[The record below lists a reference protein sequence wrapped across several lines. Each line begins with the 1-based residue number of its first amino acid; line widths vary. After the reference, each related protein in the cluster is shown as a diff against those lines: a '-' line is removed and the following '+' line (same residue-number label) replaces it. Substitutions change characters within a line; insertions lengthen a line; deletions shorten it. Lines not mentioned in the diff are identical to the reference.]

1 MKVVVIPVRDEIN
14 SPTLYVLRRGLKEA
28 INQHVDVVV
37 IDMNTPGGNGGT
49 ALEMM
54 EALNRFPG
62 TTITFVNHDAF
73 SAGAL
78 IAAATTEIWFEPT
91 GVIGAAA
98 PVTAEG
104 QDIPE
109 TMRMKV
115 TSAMEAKVRAVCTGR
130 GWRGDVI
137 SAMMDKDFELN
148 VDGKVLKKAGQG
160 LLSLTAN
167 EAVARYGNPP
177 RRLLGAGVAR
187 DLDDL
192 LTQKYG
198 KNQYTVTELRVTWSE
213 KLAQYLTGLAPVLL
227 GLGLLALFIEF
238 KMPTHGHFGLIGVV
252 LLIVVFLSSY
262 VAGLSGHEPLLAFLL
277 GLVLLA
283 AEVFFFPGVMLL
295 ALSGIVLMLGSLVW
309 ALADLWPH
317 EPLLASGHAFVGP
330 LGEVGLGLAI
340 AVAGAAILAR
350 FLPKSWFW
358 NRMVLSTAVD
368 GAAQIGGIAPDAEVV
383 TDSLIGRTALVTTPL
398 RPFGQVLIDG
408 RHYEARLDF
417 GFADVGASV
426 VVVRR
431 AEFGLAVEK
440 EEA

>member
-1 MKVVVIPVRDEIN
+1 M
-14 SPTLYVLRRGLKEA
+14 
-28 INQHVDVVV
+28 
-37 IDMNTPGGNGGT
+37 
-49 ALEMM
+49 
-54 EALNRFPG
+54 
-62 TTITFVNHDAF
+62 
-73 SAGAL
+73 
-78 IAAATTEIWFEPT
+78 
-91 GVIGAAA
+91 
-98 PVTAEG
+98 
-104 QDIPE
+104 
-109 TMRMKV
+109 
-115 TSAMEAKVRAVCTGR
+115 
-130 GWRGDVI
+130 
-137 SAMMDKDFELN
+137 
-148 VDGKVLKKAGQG
+148 
-160 LLSLTAN
+160 
-167 EAVARYGNPP
+167 
-177 RRLLGAGVAR
+177 AR